1 MRSGYA
7 RVSTTDQ
14 NLDLQRDALRRA
26 GCRRIHEDL
35 ASGGDSDRPQLRAC
49 LESLASGD
57 CPVVWRLDRLGRSL
71 IDLIGIVAD
80 LEQRGVAFESL
91 MERIETASPVG
102 RLMFHVLGAL
112 AEFERNL
119 IRERILAGLAAA
131 RLRGRPIGRPRKLSP
146 CGIRQLSQ
154 RIRRKGMTVE
164 RAARRAGISRATA
177 FRALALQEDAGLRV
191 RGEIKN
197 G

>member
-1 MRSGYA
+1 MRIGYA

-26 GCRRIHEDL
+26 GCVRIHEDR
-35 ASGGDSDRPQLRAC
+35 ASGKNADRPQLLAC
-49 LESLASGD
+49 IESLAKGD
-57 CPVVWRLDRLGRSL
+57 CLVVWRLDRLGRSL
-71 IDLIGIVAD
+71 IDLIRIVAD

-131 RLRGRPIGRPRKLSP
+131 RARGRPIGRPRKLSP
-146 CGIRQLSQ
+146 ALIFRLGQLVRRNGIS
-154 RIRRKGMTVE
+154 VA
-164 RAARRAGISRATA
+164 RAAKRVGISRATA
-177 FRALALQEDAGLRV
+177 FRALATCSP
-191 RGEIKN
+191 I
-197 G
+197 

>member
-1 MRSGYA
+1 MRIGYA

-26 GCRRIHEDL
+26 GCRRIHEDR

-49 LESLASGD
+49 LERLAPGD
-57 CPVVWRLDRLGRSL
+57 CLVVWRLDRLGRSL
-71 IDLIGIVAD
+71 IDLIRIVAD
-80 LEQRGVAFESL
+80 LERRGVAFESL

-131 RLRGRPIGRPRKLSP
+131 RARGRPIGRPGKLSP
-146 CGIRQLSQ
+146 VGIYQLGQ
-154 RIRRKGMTVE
+154 LVRRNGISVA
-164 RAARRAGISRATA
+164 RAAKRVGISRATA
-177 FRALALQEDAGLRV
+177 FRALALREEFGLKV
-191 RGEIKN
+191 LGEI
-197 G
+197 